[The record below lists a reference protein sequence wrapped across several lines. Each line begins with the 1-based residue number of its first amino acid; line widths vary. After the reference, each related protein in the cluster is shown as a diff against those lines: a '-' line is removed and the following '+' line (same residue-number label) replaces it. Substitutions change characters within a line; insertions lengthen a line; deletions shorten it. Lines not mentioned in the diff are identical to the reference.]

1 VLSIKNINLLS
12 KLLLKQIIILL
23 CILFNGL
30 SFSLGLGDLKVHS
43 YLNEPLSAE
52 IEINDIDDLILNS
65 IVVELASPKDF
76 ILTGIPRPDYL
87 TKIKFEIKK
96 VNEKSIIHLFTTQVV
111 KTSFIDFLIQV
122 TWPDGKTI
130 KNYTILLDPE
140 DFKENNDNRNKKA
153 QVNEEQTSE
162 KLFVNQREES
172 LSSESFADS
181 VPESEKELL
190 LETKQKTNK
199 SIDPL
204 STEEGHTYSI
214 NKDESDPFMLN
225 KVISSLHN
233 FSDQANRQKINYDK
247 LFNQS
252 SNDLGSVK
260 KQDPSLQP
268 SDGMKKINSELNTEA
283 EQSQIGNDQKD
294 INLTATGD
302 ASLTPDV
309 SSSLHNNL
317 DKLNHLELIAKHVND
332 LLWACCLVA
341 MIVFLFYKMII
352 SSYHPEQ
359 FAVDTQQ
366 FNNLSYGLNYTHEP
380 IYEPIHQPTH
390 DIDSTKNNNT
400 SNNTADID
408 NNLDLINTINFSL
421 NSINPVVEDNKDNDL
436 EKNFNSHVV
445 PNPNEELEL
454 KILLAKQYLEVGDQ
468 KSAKD
473 ILQGINISKANFYKD
488 QIISLLKSIDV

>member
-1 VLSIKNINLLS
+1 MLSIKNINLLS

-283 EQSQIGNDQKD
+283 EQSQIGNDQC
-294 INLTATGD
+294 I
-302 ASLTPDV
+302 
-309 SSSLHNNL
+309 
-317 DKLNHLELIAKHVND
+317 
-332 LLWACCLVA
+332 
-341 MIVFLFYKMII
+341 F
-352 SSYHPEQ
+352 
-359 FAVDTQQ
+359 
-366 FNNLSYGLNYTHEP
+366 
-380 IYEPIHQPTH
+380 
-390 DIDSTKNNNT
+390 
-400 SNNTADID
+400 
-408 NNLDLINTINFSL
+408 
-421 NSINPVVEDNKDNDL
+421 
-436 EKNFNSHVV
+436 
-445 PNPNEELEL
+445 
-454 KILLAKQYLEVGDQ
+454 
-468 KSAKD
+468 
-473 ILQGINISKANFYKD
+473 
-488 QIISLLKSIDV
+488 